1 MSKGQS
7 FEEYLEKN
15 PGIPL
20 IPKENVD
27 KIKIK
32 LGKSHRKESDW
43 DVIKNILMTHDLITA
58 SPLKRT
64 RRVSDIQGVLY
75 EEGVLIAF
83 TNMNDCNKYLKS
95 LYEDNR
101 ELGSVFNIKSL
112 PFNELISIAEENRK
126 NIFIDIQLEK
136 NCMFMMYHYD
146 KKYIE
151 AVRLG

>member
-1 MSKGQS
+1 MTMGQS
-7 FEEYLEKN
+7 FEDFLEKN
-15 PGIPL
+15 PGIQL
-20 IPKENVD
+20 IPKEDVD

-43 DVIKNILMTHDLITA
+43 DVIKKILMNHDLITA
-58 SPLKRT
+58 SPQKRT
-64 RRVSDIQGVLY
+64 RRVRDIQGVLY
-75 EEGVLIAF
+75 EEGVLVAF
-83 TNMNDCNKYLKS
+83 TNLDDCNKHLKS

-101 ELGSVFNIKSL
+101 RLGSVFNVKSL
-112 PFNELISIAEENRK
+112 PFEELINIAEENKK